1 MHGLITVAARRC
13 APPFRRGGWRERPRV
28 PWSHEYEEY
37 GGVCVWVPW
46 TPRDMAPRCS
56 AFLLPPSARR
66 GTTSCDHQRIHL
78 GLRYTDRCV
87 DRNLMEWA
95 RESSSAWSRIFVARG
110 GRGDHPL
117 LFIDYFL
124 PSISFEE
131 LRTSSKQRKFS
142 RVRRQLDPLNPGSDR
157 FARSPG
163 DRACSPLLLSRF
175 EESKPIN
182 PRRGFNRT
190 FTRRRSARR
199 FVAGTL

>member
-13 APPFRRGGWRERPRV
+13 APPFRRGGWRERARV

-78 GLRYTDRCV
+78 GLRCTDRV

-95 RESSSAWSRIFVARG
+95 RARGPGIFVAR

-124 PSISFEE
+124 PLISFEE
-131 LRTSSKQRKFS
+131 LRTSSKQRKFCAGLHPPTIRS
-142 RVRRQLDPLNPGSDR
+142 VKPRIGSICKI
-157 FARSPG
+157 PW
-163 DRACSPLLLSRF
+163 
-175 EESKPIN
+175 
-182 PRRGFNRT
+182 
-190 FTRRRSARR
+190 
-199 FVAGTL
+199 

>member
-1 MHGLITVAARRC
+1 MREAEEWREARRCPEVSSSKSQISASISTPPAIERERVHGLITVAARRC

-78 GLRYTDRCV
+78 GLRCTDRCV

-95 RESSSAWSRIFVARG
+95 RESSSAWSRDFRRERREGGSSFTFYRLFSSFDFFRRIENIFQA
-110 GRGDHPL
+110 
-117 LFIDYFL
+117 
-124 PSISFEE
+124 
-131 LRTSSKQRKFS
+131 TK
-142 RVRRQLDPLNPGSDR
+142 RVRRS
-157 FARSPG
+157 S
-163 DRACSPLLLSRF
+163 
-175 EESKPIN
+175 
-182 PRRGFNRT
+182 
-190 FTRRRSARR
+190 SADN
-199 FVAGTL
+199 

>member
-78 GLRYTDRCV
+78 GLRCTDRCV

-95 RESSSAWSRIFVARG
+95 RESSSAWSRDF
-110 GRGDHPL
+110 
-117 LFIDYFL
+117 
-124 PSISFEE
+124 
-131 LRTSSKQRKFS
+131 
-142 RVRRQLDPLNPGSDR
+142 RRQRREGGSSFTFYRLFSSFDFFQR
-157 FARSPG
+157 IENIFQATKIFESAPTIRSV
-163 DRACSPLLLSRF
+163 
-175 EESKPIN
+175 KPRIGSICKI
-182 PRRGFNRT
+182 PW
-190 FTRRRSARR
+190 
-199 FVAGTL
+199 